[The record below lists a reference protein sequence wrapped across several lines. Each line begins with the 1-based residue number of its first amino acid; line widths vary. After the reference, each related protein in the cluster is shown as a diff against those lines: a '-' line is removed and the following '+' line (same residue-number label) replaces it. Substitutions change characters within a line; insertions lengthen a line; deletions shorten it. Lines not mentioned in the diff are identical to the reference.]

1 MKNSS
6 SQERSQA
13 KSAARALDVLEALVG
28 ESRGLSFT
36 DVARLLEIPKSSLH
50 ELLAVLVERGYVEFD
65 EASRLYTL
73 GVRVWENGQAYLRHH
88 ELVGEAHVVMQGIV
102 DALNET
108 VQLAVLDGIENVY
121 LDKIDCSHPLRLQ
134 SEVGGRLPAHAT
146 GLGKALLA
154 HLPPEECAARF
165 EGQTLAP
172 YTPRTVTTL
181 ETLSGELAAVRA
193 RGFAVDDQEYT
204 PGLRC
209 VAVPIRD
216 AYGHVGAAMSVS
228 IPVTR
233 ASLAQCA
240 EALSLLATASL
251 ELSRRL
257 GYREPDPL
265 LARLTGQ
272 TAAYDALAQLGVLR
286 GGPAGTD
293 HDAAERATAEGAIAV
308 GG

>member
-1 MKNSS
+1 MKNSG

-50 ELLAVLVERGYVEFD
+50 ELLAVLVERGYVEY
-65 EASRLYTL
+65 EEGSRLYTL

-108 VQLAVLDGIENVY
+108 VQLAVLDGVENVY

-134 SEVGGRLPAHAT
+134 SAVGGRLPAHAT
-146 GLGKALLA
+146 GLGKVLLA
-154 HLPPEECAARF
+154 HLTPDDCAARYK
-165 EGQTLAP
+165 GQTLAP
-172 YTPRTVTTL
+172 YTPRTVTDL
-181 ETLSGELAAVRA
+181 ETLGRELAAVRA

-228 IPVTR
+228 IPVMR
-233 ASLAQCA
+233 ASIAQCA
-240 EALSLLATASL
+240 AALSLLAAASL

-257 GYREPDPL
+257 GCREVDPL
-265 LARLTGQ
+265 LMRLTGQ
-272 TAAYDALAQLGVLR
+272 TAAYDALSQLDAAR
-286 GGPAGTD
+286 GDAAGTGD
-293 HDAAERATAEGAIAV
+293 GAAESTMGEQVIAV
-308 GG
+308 RG

>member
-50 ELLAVLVERGYVEFD
+50 ELLAVLVERGYVEYE

-108 VQLAVLDGIENVY
+108 VQLAVLDGVENVY

-134 SEVGGRLPAHAT
+134 SEIGGRLPAHAT
-146 GLGKALLA
+146 GLGKVLLA
-154 HLPPEECAARF
+154 HLTPEDRAARF
-165 EGQTLAP
+165 EGRALAA
-172 YTPRTVTTL
+172 YTPRTVTDL
-181 ETLSGELAAVRA
+181 EALSRELAAVRA

-216 AYGHVGAAMSVS
+216 AYGYVGAAMSVS
-228 IPVTR
+228 IPVMR
-233 ASLAQCA
+233 ASLDQCA
-240 EALSLLATASL
+240 EALGCLAAASL
-251 ELSRRL
+251 ELARRL
-257 GYREPDPL
+257 GCREPDPL

-272 TAAYDALAQLGVLR
+272 TAAYDALAQPGALGSS
-286 GGPAGTD
+286 PAGTGD
-293 HDAAERATAEGAIAV
+293 DVTESATAERVIAV